1 MIADRVSVDNRL
13 NIPLLPPM
21 SEREIIQPVILVP
34 MIAPMMMDM
43 ACFIFIIPEFTK
55 PTTMTDVAEDD
66 WITAVT
72 PVPNRIPFKGVP
84 ESLYNI
90 SSSLFPAT
98 SFRPSPISVIPNKN
112 NDTPPRSD
120 KASAKF
126 TICSL
131 YL

>member
-72 PVPNRIPFKGVP
+72 PVPNRIPF
-84 ESLYNI
+84 
-90 SSSLFPAT
+90 
-98 SFRPSPISVIPNKN
+98 
-112 NDTPPRSD
+112 
-120 KASAKF
+120 
-126 TICSL
+126 
-131 YL
+131 